1 MNTATATP
9 DLAAIKQRQQATWA
23 SGDFAVVGTTLQ
35 IVGETLAEAA
45 DVRAD
50 ERVIDVAAGNGNATL
65 AAARRFAHVT
75 STDYVPALL
84 DKGRER
90 ARAEV
95 LPVTFQVADAE
106 ALPFADASFDVVC
119 AFQMLEH
126 LPYEAALGAF
136 GEMVRVARCHVVISL
151 PDARTAWRF
160 AFHVPRVGTVEKLV
174 LKPTLGLKPH
184 VFDGEHHW
192 EVNKRE
198 TPLARV
204 VADFSARCP
213 LVRTYRVAELPYHRF
228 FVFRRA

>member
-1 MNTATATP
+1 MAEGRQVEAGNYAF
-9 DLAAIKQRQQATWA
+9 QRYVTKGRWA
-23 SGDFAVVGTTLQ
+23 SVWHQLDEVLKLQ
-35 IVGETLAEAA
+35 PQRVLEIGPGPGVFKAAAAAFGVRVETL
-45 DVRAD
+45 DPD
-50 ERVIDVAAGNGNATL
+50 
-65 AAARRFAHVT
+65 
-75 STDYVPALL
+75 PALQP
-84 DKGRER
+84 DHVGS
-90 ARAEV
+90 A
-95 LPVTFQVADAE
+95 T

-151 PDARTAWRF
+151 PDARRAWRF